1 MAGLSP
7 IISIY
12 ITDIIICHK
21 QRDTPIISHP
31 SIHPSPQYQTSPFYG
46 RNMCTY
52 PIKPWFLKAWVFLQT
67 INIHRPYNRSVL
79 VFTKYIRNWDH
90 RINKDHININIYISI
105 ISPQRWNIPYIHLW
119 PGWPAP
125 WIALTQLAPCD
136 SSATPRR
143 RWGSMRVASARCR
156 TSHRRDWWRVHCWL
170 MDVYG

>member
-90 RINKDHININIYISI
+90 RINKDHININIYIYQSYPPNVEI
-105 ISPQRWNIPYIHLW
+105 FPTSTFGQVGQRHGSPWRNWRLATAARHRAGDGDLW
-119 PGWPAP
+119 E
-125 WIALTQLAPCD
+125 LRQ
-136 SSATPRR
+136 
-143 RWGSMRVASARCR
+143 RVAGLLTGEIGEGFIA
-156 TSHRRDWWRVHCWL
+156 
-170 MDVYG
+170 G